1 MCPPQRSQ
9 VILRYVVGGI
19 VRRHHG
25 QIICHPAIKNDSGD
39 APMLNCNPTSLQPCF
54 PAARNSAAL

>member
-1 MCPPQRSQ
+1 MDTQCVRRNVHK

-39 APMLNCNPTSLQPCF
+39 APMLNCNPATLLPCC
-54 PAARNSAAL
+54 P